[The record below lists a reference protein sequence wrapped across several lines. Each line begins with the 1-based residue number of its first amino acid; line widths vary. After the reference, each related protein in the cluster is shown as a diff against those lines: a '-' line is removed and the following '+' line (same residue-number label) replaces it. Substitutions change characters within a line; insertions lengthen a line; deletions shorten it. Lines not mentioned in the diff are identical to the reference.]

1 MARRSDIDW
10 EKIER
15 LYLAGQLTIR
25 QIADEGGV
33 APSAIT
39 RKAKKD
45 GWSRDLS
52 EAIRARTKAK
62 VAEIDV
68 AELIEQSARDG
79 AHQSAQ
85 VIKKAIEDASDVV
98 AGVFVRHRADVRL
111 GFERAQSI
119 EVLLDEHMG
128 KAESLADV
136 VRAAQAF
143 KALVDARAKL
153 IDKERE
159 AFGISSGDKS
169 GGDSDSMSL
178 EVKFV

>member
-85 VIKKAIEDASDVV
+85 VIKKAIEDASDVA

-119 EVLLDEHMG
+119 EALLDEHMG
-128 KAESLADV
+128 QAECLADV
-136 VRAAQAF
+136 VKAAQAF

-159 AFGISSGDKS
+159 AFGIA
-169 GGDSDSMSL
+169 GGEKTTSDSLNL